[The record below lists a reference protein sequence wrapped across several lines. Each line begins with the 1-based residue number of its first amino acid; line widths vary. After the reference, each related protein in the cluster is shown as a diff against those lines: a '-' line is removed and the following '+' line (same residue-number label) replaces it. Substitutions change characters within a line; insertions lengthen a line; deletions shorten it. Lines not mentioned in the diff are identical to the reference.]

1 MEPTESEA
9 KANAEVPEVE
19 EDKKEV
25 TSSAKES
32 SKITPEMMQK

>member
-9 KANAEVPEVE
+9 KANSEVQDVE
-19 EDKKEV
+19 EDKKDV
-25 TSSAKES
+25 TSKSKET